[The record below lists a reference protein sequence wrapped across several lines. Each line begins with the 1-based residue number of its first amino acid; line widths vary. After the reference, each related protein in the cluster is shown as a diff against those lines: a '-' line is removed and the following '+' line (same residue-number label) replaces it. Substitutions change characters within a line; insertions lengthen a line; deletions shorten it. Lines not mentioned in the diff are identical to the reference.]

1 MKIPLILEEELKKI
15 EEKEFIERRIILPA
29 TLVGRGLI
37 RTNFIIDTGCPYSF
51 ISYST
56 LLKLN
61 LKRGECIIRK
71 MAIGNVTV
79 NLFTIPSL
87 KFYLKT
93 DEEKTI
99 QFTTSINVAM
109 PHESEKKIEK
119 AISLPD
125 ILGLDFLIHHKLK
138 LFLNLSENVQYLE
151 V

>member
-37 RTNFIIDTGCPYSF
+37 RTNFIIDTGFPYSF

-87 KFYLKT
+87 KF
-93 DEEKTI
+93 
-99 QFTTSINVAM
+99 
-109 PHESEKKIEK
+109 
-119 AISLPD
+119 
-125 ILGLDFLIHHKLK
+125 
-138 LFLNLSENVQYLE
+138 LS
-151 V
+151 